1 MTQED
6 ALKASE
12 LISSVA
18 ELNDAANKL
27 IGLKPY
33 GTISFCQSDQHFTY
47 PILNTIGN
55 GSKAIQEIEYKLA
68 DAFDTFRVESIK
80 ILREKRDHLIIE
92 LENL

>member
-33 GTISFCQSDQHFTY
+33 GTVSFCQSNQRFSV
-47 PILNTIGN
+47 PILKTSEND
-55 GSKAIQEIEYKLA
+55 SKAIQEIEYKLA
-68 DAFDTFRVESIK
+68 DAFDTFRVESIR
-80 ILREKRDHLIIE
+80 ILREKRDQLKTE